1 MRGSN
6 QKALAGK
13 ILVFWV
19 SGRLWELVAHGG
31 LTVFIIWLQ

>member
-19 SGRLWELVAHGG
+19 SGRLWEVVAHGS
-31 LTVFIIWLQ
+31 LSVLIIRLQ